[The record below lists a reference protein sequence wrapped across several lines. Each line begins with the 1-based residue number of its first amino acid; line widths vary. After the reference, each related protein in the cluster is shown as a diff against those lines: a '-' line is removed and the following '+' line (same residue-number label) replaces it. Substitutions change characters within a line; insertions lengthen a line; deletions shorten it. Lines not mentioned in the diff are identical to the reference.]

1 MSSSSPKSDSSNLIR
16 PEWGLGQVNNDG
28 YGYNI
33 LNQVGEFKH
42 FLAFKVYQI
51 KKCFYKENIV
61 E

>member
-1 MSSSSPKSDSSNLIR
+1 MSSSSPKADSSNLIR

-33 LNQVGEFKH
+33 LNQVGD
-42 FLAFKVYQI
+42 QI
-51 KKCFYKENIV
+51 KNVSIKENIV